1 MTLLDAVGHGAFGAR
16 ARRVPEGVV
25 LICSGVADAGG
36 LTPMVI
42 EGLHAAG
49 AKQQSTRP
57 FCKVAGRL
65 ADSVVQPEITLR
77 VMSLIS

>member
-1 MTLLDAVGHGAFGAR
+1 MIDEQNDPAGRLVMVNVLVDRAFGVR
-16 ARRVPEGVV
+16 APRVPEGVV

-57 FCKVAGRL
+57 F
-65 ADSVVQPEITLR
+65 
-77 VMSLIS
+77 